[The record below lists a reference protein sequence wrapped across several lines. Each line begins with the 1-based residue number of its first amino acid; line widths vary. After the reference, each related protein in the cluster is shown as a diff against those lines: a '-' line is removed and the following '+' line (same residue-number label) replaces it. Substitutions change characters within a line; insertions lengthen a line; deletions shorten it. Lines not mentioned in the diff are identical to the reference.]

1 MKDMMKKFFSF
12 GLPFVSCVVAVFF
25 LLPSCSSNEE
35 IEQIKSEK
43 SYSVDEGKNQLVVE
57 IPCRKAWSLSG
68 AAEWCVPATTEG
80 RGKTSIT
87 VNVAPNGAEESR
99 SCTMQAV
106 SEDTRHTITIMQYG
120 AETIVLPV
128 VFHVLYN
135 DRNDSLQYIDAGRL
149 ADLLEAANLCY
160 AGEYGGAELNVRFT
174 PATEA
179 PRGKSLAAPGVEY
192 VQREEYEIDCDVFM
206 TDKSGKYAALLWDPN
221 QYINVFMY
229 QFASGETTEGHITS
243 VILGISH
250 FPYTPVDAYLEGT
263 ALTDYPYVSQASLL
277 YPYSVSLNS
286 VCAYESAMLST
297 LPHELGH
304 YLGLFHVFSESSSES
319 VCIDSD
325 YCEDTPSYNREDY
338 LRYLAWAGGNL
349 SPGEFAVACIL
360 REGCNGE
367 QFVSVNVMDYNYGDQ
382 NRFTPDQRSRVRHVL
397 RNSPLIPTERNARIQ
412 RSMLHDGP
420 IDLPIVTMK

>member
-1 MKDMMKKFFSF
+1 MSDRMKKIFSF
-12 GLPFVSCVVAVFF
+12 GLPFVSCVIAVFF
-25 LLPSCSSNEE
+25 LLPSCGDNEE
-35 IEQIKSEK
+35 IVQRKSEK

-87 VNVAPNGAEESR
+87 VNIAPNGAEESR

-106 SEDTRHTITIMQYG
+106 SEDTRHTITITQYG

-135 DRNDSLQYIDAGRL
+135 DRNDSLQYIEAGRL
-149 ADLLEAANLCY
+149 ADFLEAANLCY
-160 AGEYGGAELNVRFT
+160 AGEYGGAELNVQFAL
-174 PATEA
+174 ATDSPDGE
-179 PRGKSLAAPGVEY
+179 KLAVPGVEY
-192 VQREEYEIDCDVFM
+192 LQRDEYEIDCEVFM
-206 TDKSGKYAALLWDPN
+206 TDNSGKYAALLWDPN
-221 QYINVFMY
+221 RYINVFMY
-229 QFASGETTEGHITS
+229 QFASGETADGVT
-243 VILGISH
+243 LGISH
-250 FPYTPVDAYLEGT
+250 FPYTPIDAYLEGT
-263 ALTDYPYVSQASLL
+263 NLTNYPYITLSNLM
-277 YPYSVSLNS
+277 YPYSISLNS
-286 VCAYESAMLST
+286 KCAYESYILMTLS
-297 LPHELGH
+297 HELGH
-304 YLGLFHVFSESSSES
+304 YLGLRHVFSEGDSES

-338 LRYLAWAGGNL
+338 LRYMAWAGGNL
-349 SPGEFAVACIL
+349 SPEEYVAVRIL
-360 REGCNGE
+360 REGCSGE

-382 NRFTPDQRSRVRHVL
+382 NRFTADQRSRVRHIL